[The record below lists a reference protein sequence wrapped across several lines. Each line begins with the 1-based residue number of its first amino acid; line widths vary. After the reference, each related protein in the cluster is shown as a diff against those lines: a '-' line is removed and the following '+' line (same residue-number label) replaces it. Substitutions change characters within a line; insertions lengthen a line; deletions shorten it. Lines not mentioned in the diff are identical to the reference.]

1 MLSAQGAGT
10 SSGPLPSMTAN
21 EEGPRQARLNRVT
34 GVPAPSELSE
44 GEAEVGSISWTRER
58 TVESVGQRGSTGV
71 LTSKATRVSTR
82 NSYEEERLLIDR
94 VKAGEYEAFEAIF
107 RRHVAQVYR
116 QVFKLIGNEAETEEV
131 VQDVFLAVYEKIKS
145 FRGDSAFSTWLYRLA
160 MNVAI
165 TKLRRR
171 KRSKEVFIEDYLPRF
186 QEDGHHLV
194 RPVFNW
200 GDEVDFRL
208 EKEELQRLILEALNE
223 LPPVDKAVIV
233 QSDLEG
239 LSNRDIGDALGLSI
253 PAVKARLHR
262 ARLFLRGRLATSLGY
277 SPT

>member
-1 MLSAQGAGT
+1 VGLRGPTGLVAASAKEQT
-10 SSGPLPSMTAN
+10 SY
-21 EEGPRQARLNRVT
+21 Q
-34 GVPAPSELSE
+34 
-44 GEAEVGSISWTRER
+44 
-58 TVESVGQRGSTGV
+58 
-71 LTSKATRVSTR
+71 
-82 NSYEEERLLIDR
+82 EERLLIER
-94 VKAGEYEAFEAIF
+94 VKAGEYDAFDAIF
-107 RRHVAQVYR
+107 RRHVNKVYR
-116 QVFKLIGNEAETEEV
+116 QAFRLTGNETEAEEV

-145 FRGDSAFSTWLYRLA
+145 FRGDSAFSTWLYRLT

-165 TKLRRR
+165 SKLRRR
-171 KRSKEVFIEDYLPRF
+171 KRSKEVSIEDYLPRF

-200 GDEVDFRL
+200 GDEVDLRL

-239 LSNRDIGDALGLSI
+239 LSNRDIGDALGLTI